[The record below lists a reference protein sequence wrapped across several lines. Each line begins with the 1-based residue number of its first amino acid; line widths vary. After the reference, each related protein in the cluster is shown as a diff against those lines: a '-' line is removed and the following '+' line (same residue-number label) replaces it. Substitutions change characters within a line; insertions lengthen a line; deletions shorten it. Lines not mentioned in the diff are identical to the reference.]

1 MDATS
6 ARSRRGLG
14 WALAACLALVP
25 LAPAATADAGA
36 PSCIQIEDVTA
47 FAPRGE
53 VYVRVKPLC
62 GEDDFGHEDSF
73 VAYLEVIVSDFPPA
87 GEDVRVHRDAPRRAT
102 TYVFRD
108 LTIDHGDPLLVRL
121 VRFDEIVSLV
131 SIKVP

>member
-1 MDATS
+1 MDASTS
-6 ARSRRGLG
+6 RSWRGVG
-14 WALAACLALVP
+14 WALAACLALV
-25 LAPAATADAGA
+25 LAAPAATADAGS
-36 PSCIQIEDVTA
+36 PGCVQIEDVTA

-73 VAYLEVIVSDFPPA
+73 VVYLEVIVSDFPPA
-87 GEDVRVHRDAPRRAT
+87 GQDVRVHRDAPRRTT
-102 TYVFRD
+102 TYVFRN
-108 LTIDHGDPLLVRL
+108 LTIEHDDPLLVRL

>member
-6 ARSRRGLG
+6 ARNRRGVG
-14 WALAACLALVP
+14 WALAACLALV
-25 LAPAATADAGA
+25 LVAPAATADAGS
-36 PSCIQIEDVTA
+36 PGCIQIDDVTA

-62 GEDDFGHEDSF
+62 GEDDFEHEDSF
-73 VAYLEVIVSDFPPA
+73 VVYLEVIVSDFPPA
-87 GEDVRVHRDAPRRAT
+87 GQDVRVHRDAPRRTT

-108 LTIDHGDPLLVRL
+108 LTIDPGDPLLVRL